1 MKKVILNETQVDKL
15 MNKLVSEQIT
25 ENNRYS
31 QEVSCSFGFSKRTTF
46 KGHEIDWIPDTKFN
60 VSFRIDMEARSFGIK
75 GITVHDFQGPEAIDI
90 NVTYY
95 PEGSEDP
102 IDEEMMIYIDWTNV
116 QTDDL
121 ADIGWIGIDQDIEM
135 DLINDESGNL
145 VVGGILIH
153 TKGI

>member
-25 ENNRYS
+25 ENNRYR
-31 QEVSCSFGFSKRTTF
+31 QEVSCSFGYHKKTF

-75 GITVHDFQGPEAIDI
+75 GVIVHDFQGPEEIETY
-90 NVTYY
+90 VTYY

-102 IDEEMMIYIDWTNV
+102 IDEDLMIRIDWSNA

-121 ADIGWIGIDQDIEM
+121 ADIGWIGIDQDIEI
-135 DLINDESGNL
+135 DLTNDESGNL
-145 VVGGILIH
+145 VATGILIH